1 MIFYRLLLDNSVNV
15 TISPVPNTMIN
26 FVQDQIMDHAN
37 VDFVFVNQDGRVMR
51 VNAQNP
57 RKIALM
63 LQLTRLVQAMD
74 IVNVT
79 SVNALN
85 LKILQ
90 FNIMDL
96 NVNLSTLVC

>member
-1 MIFYRLLLDNSVNV
+1 
-15 TISPVPNTMIN
+15 MIN

-37 VDFVFVNQDGRVMR
+37 VDFVFVNQDGKVMH

-74 IVNVT
+74 IVNVI
-79 SVNALN
+79 SANALN

-96 NVNLSTLVC
+96 NVNMSTLVC

>member
-1 MIFYRLLLDNSVNV
+1 
-15 TISPVPNTMIN
+15 MIN

-37 VDFVFVNQDGRVMR
+37 VGFVFVNQDGRVMR

-90 FNIMDL
+90 LNIMDL
-96 NVNLSTLVC
+96 NVNMSTLVC

>member
-1 MIFYRLLLDNSVNV
+1 
-15 TISPVPNTMIN
+15 
-26 FVQDQIMDHAN
+26 MDHAN
-37 VDFVFVNQDGRVMR
+37 VDFVFVNQDGKETL

-63 LQLTRLVQAMD
+63 PQLTRLVQAMD

-90 FNIMDL
+90 SNIMDL
-96 NVNLSTLVC
+96 NVNMSTLVC

>member
-1 MIFYRLLLDNSVNV
+1 
-15 TISPVPNTMIN
+15 MIN
-26 FVQDQIMDHAN
+26 FVQDQITDHAN

-74 IVNVT
+74 IVNVI
-79 SVNALN
+79 SANALN

-96 NVNLSTLVC
+96 NVNMSTLVC